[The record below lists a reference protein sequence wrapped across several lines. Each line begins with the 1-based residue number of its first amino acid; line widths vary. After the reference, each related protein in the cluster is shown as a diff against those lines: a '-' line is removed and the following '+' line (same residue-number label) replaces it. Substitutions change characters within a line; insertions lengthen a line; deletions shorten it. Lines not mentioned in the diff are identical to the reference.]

1 MAASSRRSFYLT
13 IRDIRNSPIGSKVN
27 LIAKA
32 IEIGVPRKSGGSDY
46 FLTLK
51 LVDETEPTPGFSVNI
66 FEDNLE
72 KLPRIKFPGDII
84 SLQCVELNVYG
95 GDFFCTFKRR
105 ISSFA
110 LFDGKAGGDLTPY
123 QTSLTRRFL
132 ASNADEKL
140 VLQLRALSLRHQQEV
155 FKTLLLCNIESD
167 KQLDIVCKVLDVY
180 KTSTNDWI
188 VLVWDGTD
196 SPVLLQNDLDME
208 AKSPIRP
215 ELYDLPR
222 EVLHALPKMGSIVE
236 IFVDKVFEGIYLL
249 KGGGHWV
256 KFYNIIFNIRSGVW
270 RGVVQSPSKV
280 RIVCAANSDVLHRKR
295 IYEDR
300 LASYEYSPLSSIC
313 NPPLTVTDSVLSG
326 YSTLRASLTHPEVV
340 HVFRSIVRVIASYPW
355 RAGDLCSPNGRYRV
369 RLTLEDPTARIHAYI
384 YEEDGEN
391 FFGGYPA
398 QAGLF
403 SFFLSSSF

>member
-222 EVLHALPKMGSIVE
+222 EVCGEVWCRVLAKFVSFVLQILMYYTEKEFMKIALHLMSTRLFQAFAIH
-236 IFVDKVFEGIYLL
+236 LL
-249 KGGGHWV
+249 
-256 KFYNIIFNIRSGVW
+256 
-270 RGVVQSPSKV
+270 
-280 RIVCAANSDVLHRKR
+280 L
-295 IYEDR
+295 
-300 LASYEYSPLSSIC
+300 
-313 NPPLTVTDSVLSG
+313 
-326 YSTLRASLTHPEVV
+326 
-340 HVFRSIVRVIASYPW
+340 
-355 RAGDLCSPNGRYRV
+355 
-369 RLTLEDPTARIHAYI
+369 
-384 YEEDGEN
+384 EN